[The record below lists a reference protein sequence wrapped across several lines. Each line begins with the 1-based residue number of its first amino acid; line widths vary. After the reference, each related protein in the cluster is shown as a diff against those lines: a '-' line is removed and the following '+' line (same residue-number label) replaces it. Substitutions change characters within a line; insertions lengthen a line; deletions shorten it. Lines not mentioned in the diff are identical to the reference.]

1 MEAYIQSLLF
11 EPNNFHY
18 PNILDNVS
26 EFMLTPQMKN
36 TYLKQ
41 QTDVNSEDEENTR
54 EQREENTNLNF
65 IQPKQRDSLFWCLY
79 IAKHGYKDY
88 LEIQNHYGSKQM
100 DIQKEISSYIK
111 ENPTLL
117 KGLNV
122 RITKALVQ
130 EIISDLLTEIKQT
143 SIYVLYSY
151 AFFFHINIVLL
162 HPNEK
167 CYLKVFSEN
176 DTFDNPIVVLKK
188 NEHDQY
194 LLKDEELNISEFY
207 DLQNNLFCIENHV
220 RPLKAISNYKSDEL
234 QAIAEKLDIDLDERK
249 WKKQDLYNEIT
260 KLTKWY

>member
-1 MEAYIQSLLF
+1 MTAYIQSLLF

-26 EFMLTPQMKN
+26 EYMLTTQMKN
-36 TYLKQ
+36 TYLKE
-41 QTDVNSEDEENTR
+41 QTDVNSEDEEGIT

-117 KGLNV
+117 KGLNI

-130 EIISDLLTEIKQT
+130 EIISELLTEIKQT

-151 AFFFHINIVLL
+151 AFF
-162 HPNEK
+162 
-167 CYLKVFSEN
+167 S
-176 DTFDNPIVVLKK
+176 T
-188 NEHDQY
+188 
-194 LLKDEELNISEFY
+194 
-207 DLQNNLFCIENHV
+207 
-220 RPLKAISNYKSDEL
+220 
-234 QAIAEKLDIDLDERK
+234 
-249 WKKQDLYNEIT
+249 
-260 KLTKWY
+260 